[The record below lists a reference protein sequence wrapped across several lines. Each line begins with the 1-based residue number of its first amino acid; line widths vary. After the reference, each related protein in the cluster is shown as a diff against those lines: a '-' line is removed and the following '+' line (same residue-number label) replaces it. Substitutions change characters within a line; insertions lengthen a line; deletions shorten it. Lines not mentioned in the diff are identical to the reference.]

1 MEDVAPVTCPSL
13 NVLILSEDDSARE
26 RVKEVY
32 ENLEQQFSKE
42 FCFGSSWFDFEGLTD
57 ARTAGDAARAAVEA
71 DLILISANAHIEP
84 PETVK
89 RWVESWLDRKHPG
102 ECALGGLLNRPA
114 SEDGKGMPIQAYLT
128 DVARRGGMD
137 PIFEIVCT
145 PEKPVEAPASPE
157 QEKIVPLYRS
167 SWNEA
172 GPLSEFWPD

>member
-13 NVLILSEDDSARE
+13 NVLVVSEDAGARE

-32 ENLEQQFSKE
+32 ENLERQFSKE
-42 FCFGSSWFDFEGLTD
+42 FCFGSSWYDFDGLND
-57 ARTAGDAARAAVEA
+57 GRIAGDAARAAAEA
-71 DLILISANAHIEP
+71 DLVLFSANAHIEP
-84 PETVK
+84 PESVK
-89 RWVESWLDRKHPG
+89 KWVETWIDRKQPG
-102 ECALGGLLNRPA
+102 ECALGGLLNRTP
-114 SEDGKGMPIQAYLT
+114 SGDGKGMPIQAYLT

-145 PEKPVEAPASPE
+145 PEKPLNALAPVEE
-157 QEKIVPLYRS
+157 KKIVPLYNT